1 MQDGVASV
9 SQTCFLPKWLTQ
21 LGAFARGPGSSWET
35 IVARV
40 DDESRGITALP
51 VGSRCIVKRRKCV
64 GIGSAEQLVRDV
76 WPLSVLDH
84 PNVVKYYGA
93 FLSPAS
99 TDVLLLCE
107 FCSRG
112 SLLDLIH
119 NQRKVAG
126 FNGVDGSGARQKG
139 LQKADLFAAE
149 LVLEILVQISLG
161 LKYLHDDMALA
172 HGNLTSANVVLDGSG
187 MVKITD
193 VGLEDAIDS
202 TNSNGARDARD
213 GMTRGRRGGRGYW
226 SPERSLAIANGGF
239 LSSEPTAPADCW
251 AMGCVASELLS
262 GVFVDERLQLF
273 ESISLAQEHQ
283 VLAAILTEVEHL
295 SSCGQCGQSGKDTC
309 AGCRVAWVTAAL
321 LTREA
326 TRRPVAG
333 RVASLLENPA
343 TVGRLESA
351 QVGRTA
357 VPPLSIPPP
366 WHRRAGITCVLVY
379 VCA

>member
-1 MQDGVASV
+1 
-9 SQTCFLPKWLTQ
+9 
-21 LGAFARGPGSSWET
+21 
-35 IVARV
+35 
-40 DDESRGITALP
+40 
-51 VGSRCIVKRRKCV
+51 
-64 GIGSAEQLVRDV
+64 
-76 WPLSVLDH
+76 VLDH

-93 FLSPAS
+93 LLSPAS
-99 TDVLLLCE
+99 TDVLLLCQ

-126 FNGVDGSGARQKG
+126 LNDVDGSGARQKG

-161 LKYLHDDMALA
+161 LKYLHDDMSLA
-172 HGNLTSANVVLDGSG
+172 HGNLSSANVVLDGSG

-202 TNSNGARDARD
+202 TDSNGARDARD
-213 GMTRGRRGGRGYW
+213 GMTRRGGRGYW
-226 SPERSLAIANGGF
+226 SPERSLAIANGSF

-273 ESISLAQEHQ
+273 ESISLAQEHK
-283 VLAAILTEVEHL
+283 VLAAILTEVERL

-333 RVASLLENPA
+333 RVASLLETPA
-343 TVGRLESA
+343 SVGRLEPA

-366 WHRRAGITCVLVY
+366 WHRRAGITCVLLYVY
-379 VCA
+379 V